1 MDSTPASTRNRRGI
15 SRRRGSVRSR
25 LLLRASVSLA
35 IVVVLW
41 HAVPFRAAFAALLAV
56 DPVKAVVGFLFG
68 VGVVAAGAA
77 QIHAITRWQGLSFT
91 VPRHVE
97 IVLQT
102 GFYALFLP
110 GAISGGVVRWYKLAR
125 PDGRPAEAISAIV
138 FNRLTGTIVLVGL
151 GLACWLLAPA
161 VALAAPVG
169 LLLAGCLVGLTA
181 FYATAFRPKLYSW
194 LVSRL
199 PAGLLRRVPDAVRT
213 RIRQTLDAITA
224 LDGMPARVKAIV
236 FGWALARHLS
246 GIVAFVAF
254 AASLDT
260 HVGYVDAGW
269 IRALTGLLLL
279 LPISVAG
286 IGVRESATIVL
297 LRPLGVPGPTALA
310 LSVVL
315 FAQTVL
321 LGLIGG
327 ALEARATF
335 RASDRERRAAAG
347 PQRSEPALANE
358 TDTDPP
364 PDVGVGS

>member
-1 MDSTPASTRNRRGI
+1 MDSTPASTSNRRGI

-35 IVVVLW
+35 IIVALW
-41 HAVPFRAAFAALLAV
+41 HAVPFHAAFAALVAV
-56 DPVKAVVGFLFG
+56 DPLMAAAGFVFG
-68 VGVVAAGAA
+68 LGVVAAGAA
-77 QIHAITRWQGLSFT
+77 QIHAITRWQGLSLT
-91 VPRHVE
+91 VPRHIE

-110 GAISGGVVRWYKLAR
+110 GALSGGVVRWYKLAR
-125 PDGRPAEAISAIV
+125 PDGRPAEAVSAIV
-138 FNRLTGTIVLVGL
+138 FNRLTGTIVLVAL

-161 VALAAPVG
+161 AALAAPVG
-169 LLLAGCLVGLTA
+169 LLLAGCLAGLTA
-181 FYATAFRPKLYSW
+181 FYATAFRPDLYAW

-199 PAGLLRRVPDAVRT
+199 PAGLLRRVPEAVRT
-213 RIRQTLDAITA
+213 RIRETLDAITA
-224 LDGMPARVKAIV
+224 MDGMPARVKATV
-236 FGWALARHLS
+236 FGWAFGRHLS

-260 HVGYVDAGW
+260 HVGYIDAGW
-269 IRALTGLLLL
+269 VRALTGLLLL

-327 ALEARATF
+327 ALEARAAF
-335 RASDRERRAAAG
+335 RAPVRDRLDTAPQPIAGRAPVDEAEPESPPDMAAG
-347 PQRSEPALANE
+347 A
-358 TDTDPP
+358 
-364 PDVGVGS
+364 